1 MKRLGIFFVCG
12 VLLFFLNSC
21 AARQKNLFVLLPDPD
36 GKVGQII
43 VTNQGGSQVV
53 AKPMH
58 ATEVKD
64 AKAPPTEPFPME
76 KSEIDKIFG
85 AALAAQP
92 DPPAHYT
99 LYFRTGSTDLIADS
113 EKLLPEILAMIEARK
128 STDISVVGHTDRVG
142 TTQQNYR
149 LGLDRAGGVRQ
160 ILVSKGVDPSII
172 EVDSHGEDNPL
183 IKTEDEVPEPRNRRV
198 EVTVR

>member
-1 MKRLGIFFVCG
+1 MKRLGIVLVCG

-21 AARQKNLFVLLPDPD
+21 AARQKNLFVLLADPD

-92 DPPAHYT
+92 DPPAHYN